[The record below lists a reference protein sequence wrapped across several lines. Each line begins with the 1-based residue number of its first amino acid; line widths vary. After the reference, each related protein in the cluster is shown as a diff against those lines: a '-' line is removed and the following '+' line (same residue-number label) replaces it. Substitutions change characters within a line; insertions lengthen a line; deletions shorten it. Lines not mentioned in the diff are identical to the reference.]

1 MAPNQR
7 PQLTAVPFRYFSK
20 LLSFMPVNTWF
31 NHEVIGPPGVT
42 TAACDVAN
50 IVTALVTGVTI
61 NLGKE

>member
-1 MAPNQR
+1 
-7 PQLTAVPFRYFSK
+7 
-20 LLSFMPVNTWF
+20 MPVNTWF